1 MSVLVNVNGTVQDGV
16 VVARNVQ
23 GVAPEA
29 PGVSFD
35 LIQLRSGARVYACPM
50 PHAEGPCVAPSHTNP
65 RPTPLMTIEIYES
78 HYENE
83 YRLSFENRISF
94 SAGHSESMP
103 LPYSMLLPDIQRELD
118 LSLKHYR
125 HEERG

>member
-23 GVAPEA
+23 GVTPQA

-50 PHAEGPCVAPSHTNP
+50 PHAEGPCVAPSHANP
-65 RPTPLMTIEIYES
+65 RPKPLVKIEIYETDDG
-78 HYENE
+78 ENFQVILE
-83 YRLSFENRISF
+83 FYDPSSKT
-94 SAGHSESMP
+94 AYAMP
-103 LPYSMLLPDIQRELD
+103 LLKPFPMLLPAIQRQLD
-118 LSLKHYR
+118 HSLKDYYK
-125 HEERG
+125 